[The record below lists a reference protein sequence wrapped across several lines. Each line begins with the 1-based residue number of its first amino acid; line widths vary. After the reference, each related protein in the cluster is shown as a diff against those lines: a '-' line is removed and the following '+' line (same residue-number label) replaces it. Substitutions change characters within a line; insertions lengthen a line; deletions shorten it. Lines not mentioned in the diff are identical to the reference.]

1 MVNLGIYN
9 CIFIGMLLMLTA
21 LESRLYQLVYR
32 LKLYYI
38 NIEILRLVSKKC
50 E

>member
-32 LKLYYI
+32 LKVYI